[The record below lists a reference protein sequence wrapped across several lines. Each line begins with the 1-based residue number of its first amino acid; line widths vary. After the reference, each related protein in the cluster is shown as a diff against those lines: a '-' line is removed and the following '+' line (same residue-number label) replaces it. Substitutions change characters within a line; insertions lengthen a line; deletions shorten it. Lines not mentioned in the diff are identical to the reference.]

1 MTEPNSEEAD
11 IWSGVWTI
19 GPDAEEIPG
28 VLKYAPLEGFELL
41 LPGGAFRE
49 MYEHKGFG
57 ESKFTPGVE
66 VSMIGPADGHFPA
79 IWGVVEGRKVTLF
92 DFELKRQVTYGFEY
106 QTASYKGDLLA
117 WGAHMQSKEELCI
130 CEASFSAEYFHL
142 LVEDSRGV
150 KVSRKYNAEERQNFT
165 VSGECDPAPAVLGK
179 VQLNDSEASLES
191 VTNAPILEQSRKGY
205 FVTATSSVALRHSL
219 AQKASIQR
227 VLEIGRDLS
236 RILTL
241 AQGKNAEVYSISCVL
256 EGEGKTKESVELIQS
271 RATVADVQ
279 SSGRL
284 SVEFAF
290 RLGVDEFLAVWRKW
304 LEFSAEGS
312 RLIGLLIELKTG
324 QSFLESKI
332 LLSGVLAEA
341 FHTQVFGSCLSETE
355 SKFET
360 LFPQGQA
367 YELRKDKTKRPTF
380 KLRLL
385 DLYMRLPKELRNH
398 LLPEGLRQW
407 LRYQTTMRNSVAH
420 AAQIKDD
427 EWQVAYDA
435 HTLTIAIVEGHVWL
449 KSEVSL
455 SLLLKN
461 SNEKVRSAAARMS
474 RLKLSK

>member
-1 MTEPNSEEAD
+1 MAEPNGEDAGT
-11 IWSGVWTI
+11 WSGVWTI
-19 GPDAEEIPG
+19 GSAAEEIPG
-28 VLKYAPLEGFELL
+28 VLNYVPLEGFELL
-41 LPGGAFRE
+41 LPGGAFRG
-49 MYEHKGFG
+49 MYERKGFG
-57 ESKFTPGVE
+57 ESKFTPGDE
-66 VSMIGPADGHFPA
+66 VGMIGLADSHFPA
-79 IWGVVEGRKVTLF
+79 IWGVVEGHKVTLLH
-92 DFELKRQVTYGFEY
+92 FELSRQKNYGFEY

-117 WGAHMQSKEELCI
+117 WGAHIRSKEELCI
-130 CEASFSAEYFHL
+130 SEASFSADYFHL
-142 LVEDSRGV
+142 WVEDGLRIEVSRG
-150 KVSRKYNAEERQNFT
+150 YGAEEERYFT
-165 VSGECDPAPAVLGK
+165 VEGEWDPKSTVLGK
-179 VQLNDSEASLES
+179 VQLNDSEASF
-191 VTNAPILEQSRKGY
+191 NAVIDAPRLEQSRKEY
-205 FVTATSSVALRHSL
+205 LATATNSVALRHSFAPKSSL
-219 AQKASIQR
+219 QR
-227 VLEIGRDLS
+227 VLDISRDLS

-241 AQGKNAEVYSISCVL
+241 ARGKNTEVYSISCDL
-256 EGEGKTKESVELIQS
+256 EGEGKTRESVELIQS
-271 RATVADVQ
+271 RKTEAEVQ

-284 SVEFAF
+284 SAEFAF
-290 RLGVDEFLAVWRKW
+290 RLGVDEFLATWSKW

-367 YELRKDKTKRPTF
+367 YELRKDKTKRSTF

-385 DLYMRLPKELRNH
+385 DLYMRLPNELRNH

-420 AAQIKDD
+420 DAEIKDD

-435 HTLTIAIVEGHVWL
+435 HTLTVAAVEAHVWL
-449 KSEVSL
+449 KSEVSP
-455 SLLLKN
+455 SRLLKN

>member
-1 MTEPNSEEAD
+1 MAEPNGEDAGT
-11 IWSGVWTI
+11 WSGVWTI
-19 GPDAEEIPG
+19 GSAAEEIPG
-28 VLKYAPLEGFELL
+28 VLNYVPPEGFELL
-41 LPGGAFRE
+41 LPGGAFRG
-49 MYEHKGFG
+49 MYERKGFG
-57 ESKFTPGVE
+57 ESKFTPGDE
-66 VSMIGPADGHFPA
+66 VGMIGLADSHFPA
-79 IWGVVEGRKVTLF
+79 IWGVVEGHKVTLL
-92 DFELKRQVTYGFEY
+92 DFELSRQRNYGFKY
-106 QTASYKGDLLA
+106 QTASYKGHLLA
-117 WGAHMQSKEELCI
+117 WGAHIRNKEELCI
-130 CEASFSAEYFHL
+130 CEASFSADYFHL
-142 LVEDSRGV
+142 LVEDGLRIEVSRG
-150 KVSRKYNAEERQNFT
+150 NCAEEKRYFT
-165 VSGECDPAPAVLGK
+165 VEGEWDPKSTVLGE
-179 VQLNDSEASLES
+179 VQLNDSEASF
-191 VTNAPILEQSRKGY
+191 NAVIDAPRLEQSRKEY
-205 FVTATSSVALRHSL
+205 FATATNSVALRHSF
-219 AQKASIQR
+219 APKTSIQR
-227 VLEIGRDLS
+227 VLEISRDLS

-241 AQGKNAEVYSISCVL
+241 ARGKNTDVYSVSCVL
-256 EGEGKTKESVELIQS
+256 EGEGKTRQWVELIQS
-271 RATVADVQ
+271 RNTVADVQ

-284 SVEFAF
+284 SAEFAF
-290 RLGVDEFLAVWRKW
+290 RLGVDEFLAAWSKW
-304 LEFSAEGS
+304 LKFSAEGS

-385 DLYMRLPKELRNH
+385 DLYMRLPKALRNH

-435 HTLTIAIVEGHVWL
+435 HTLTVAVVEAHVWL

-455 SLLLKN
+455 SRLLKN